1 MVNVK
6 LRSPLFVV
14 FNISLIF
21 SFFNNFSLGDSLGG
35 HNAHNGMKFT
45 TKDQDN
51 DATIDSANCAKL
63 YSGAWWYRAC
73 HGTNLNG
80 LYATSAVL
88 SPKYNTWSG
97 WTRYHEALKTTV
109 MMIRPSK
116 F

>member
-1 MVNVK
+1 MF
-6 LRSPLFVV
+6 R
-14 FNISLIF
+14 
-21 SFFNNFSLGDSLGG
+21 NFSLGDSLGG